1 MTSALQTKFA
11 TTRADLSSCL
21 LEREGEIDM
30 VLTALLCGEHALLV
44 GPPGTAKSMLSD
56 TMASWVNTE
65 RFSVLFNRYTSP
77 EEVFGPVSLS
87 GLKADE
93 YRRVV
98 DNTLITCGVAFLDEI
113 FKASSAILNTTLKVL
128 NERTFRNGKTE
139 IKCPLELAIAASNE
153 WPTEAKELAA
163 LFDRFL
169 FRKEV
174 HPVQQESNIQ
184 RLMYDI
190 DLEPKLTTTL
200 SMDELTKAREEA
212 RKLTVTEAA
221 KDAMR
226 DIRKEVEA
234 QGVRVGDRR
243 RRKSVPAIQAFA
255 WLNGES
261 EVTTDSLEIL
271 KDLWWVEPTEQP
283 KVVGDIIGKI
293 AKPSRLIVAQLLGDA
308 QQVERD
314 CKAEDL
320 EQAAVACKKLA
331 DIRGKLNKMTSDRS
345 KEAVAKVGEMIMA
358 IKTKGIESTW

>member
-1 MTSALQTKFA
+1 MSVLQSKFA
-11 TTRADLSSCL
+11 ATRADLASAL

-65 RFSVLFNRYTSP
+65 RFSILFNRYTSP

-93 YRRVV
+93 YRRVI
-98 DNTLITCGVAFLDEI
+98 DNTLVTCGVAFLDEI

-128 NERTFRNGKTE
+128 NERTFRNGKADVA
-139 IKCPLELAIAASNE
+139 CPLELAIAASNE
-153 WPTEAKELAA
+153 WPTESKELAA

-174 HPVQQESNIQ
+174 QPVQQESNIQ

-190 DLEPKLTTTL
+190 DLTPKLTTTL
-200 SMDELTKAREEA
+200 TMDELSKAREEA
-212 RKLTVTEAA
+212 RKLTISEAA

-226 DIRKEVEA
+226 DIRKEVET

-255 WLNGES
+255 WLNGDS

-271 KDLWWVEPTEQP
+271 KDIWWVEPTEQP
-283 KVVGDIIGKI
+283 KVVSDIVGKI
-293 AKPSRLIVAQLLGDA
+293 AKPSRLIAAQLLGDA
-308 QQVERD
+308 QEIERN
-314 CKAEDL
+314 CKVDDL
-320 EQAAVACKKLA
+320 EQCAVACKKLA
-331 DIRGKLNKMTSDRS
+331 DIRGKLDRMTGERS
-345 KEAVAKVGEMIMA
+345 KEASGKVSSMITT
-358 IKTKGIESTW
+358 IKTRGIESTW

>member
-1 MTSALQTKFA
+1 MTSVLQSKFA
-11 TTRADLSSCL
+11 ATRADLSSVM

-30 VLTALLCGEHALLV
+30 ILTALLCKEHALIV
-44 GPPGTAKSMLSD
+44 GPPGTGKSMLSV
-56 TMASWVNTE
+56 AISSWLDAE
-65 RFSVLFNRYTSP
+65 RYEILYNRYTSP

-98 DNTLITCGVAFLDEI
+98 SNTLVTCSVAFLDEI
-113 FKASSAILNTTLKVL
+113 WKASSAILNTQLRLL
-128 NERTFRNGKTE
+128 NERKFRNGKDDLD
-139 IKCPLELAIAASNE
+139 CPLEIAIAASNE

-200 SMDELTKAREEA
+200 TLEELTKAREEA
-212 RKLTVTEAA
+212 RKLPVTDNA

-243 RRKSVPAIQAFA
+243 RRKTVPAIQAFA
-255 WLNGES
+255 WLSGES

-283 KVVGDIIGKI
+283 KVVSDIIGKI

-308 QQVERD
+308 QQIERD

-320 EQAAVACKKLA
+320 EQAAIACKKLA
-331 DIRGKLNKMTSDRS
+331 DIRGRLNKMTNDRS
-345 KEAVAKVGEMIMA
+345 KEATAKVGEMIMA